1 MARRKVEISHTT
13 ISIRWD
19 SKERFRK
26 YARLVKETRNG
37 QMHESDAVVFDKLLK
52 YYEEHI
58 TPESREPKGTYPSK
72 S

>member
-1 MARRKVEISHTT
+1 MGVERKI
-13 ISIRWD
+13 
-19 SKERFRK
+19 RK

>member
-1 MARRKVEISHTT
+1 MARRKADNSHTT
-13 ISIRWD
+13 ISIRWE

-26 YARLVKETRNG
+26 YARLVKEPRNG

-52 YYEEHI
+52 YYEEHV
-58 TPESREPKGTYPSK
+58 TPESQEPKGTYPSK